1 MGFGENFH
9 HQGDSTTFPR
19 IWKKATGQPKRN
31 SLINVTRI
39 AKHRQFCWRTLGS
52 RRFLAPRRAEAG
64 RLVPL
69 RATRSES
76 VSASRTVCALQ
87 SPQPSTEFRPL
98 SRSHLTQKGRAE
110 SSALPDKLPF
120 EIHMQNRLFH
130 FADLEYTINSL
141 ELLDHLIRQRR
152 IHIDKG
158 ICVIPFGF
166 ICHSGDI

>member
-1 MGFGENFH
+1 MNFLIL
-9 HQGDSTTFPR
+9 GDFYWDFKKNFIIRVSQQLFLR

-31 SLINVTRI
+31 SLISVTRI

-87 SPQPSTEFRPL
+87 SPQPSTEFRLVPL
-98 SRSHLTQKGRAE
+98 TPNQKGRAE

-120 EIHMQNRLFH
+120 EIHTQK
-130 FADLEYTINSL
+130 SL
-141 ELLDHLIRQRR
+141 ISLC
-152 IHIDKG
+152 G
-158 ICVIPFGF
+158 P
-166 ICHSGDI
+166 

>member
-1 MGFGENFH
+1 MNFLIL
-9 HQGDSTTFPR
+9 GDFYWDFKKNFIIRVIQQLFLP

-31 SLINVTRI
+31 SLINATRI
-39 AKHRQFCWRTLGS
+39 AKHRQFYWQTLGS
-52 RRFLAPRRAEAG
+52 RRFLASRRVEAG

-120 EIHMQNRLFH
+120 EIHTQKSP
-130 FADLEYTINSL
+130 ISL
-141 ELLDHLIRQRR
+141 C
-152 IHIDKG
+152 G
-158 ICVIPFGF
+158 P
-166 ICHSGDI
+166 